1 MDTVCHVAERLRRAG
16 GPGRPQAQRTP
27 ALFLH
32 PATGRPAFAC
42 QLPAETGPLDHPE
55 LARESV
61 KRGIAPFLSASTV
74 RR

>member
-1 MDTVCHVAERLRRAG
+1 MWRSGFAVLVGLVDRKRN
-16 GPGRPQAQRTP
+16 GRPPSSFTPLQA
-27 ALFLH
+27 A
-32 PATGRPAFAC
+32 PAFAC